1 MPAIYRCPLFVI
13 LRLLA
18 TLSLTIAPP
27 GAVAD
32 ELLILEPDFEGAP
45 LRRDAPRQP
54 NLSLPKG
61 WA

>member
-32 ELLILEPDFEGAP
+32 ELLILEPDFEGEPIESLQVIAT
-45 LRRDAPRQP
+45 QP
-54 NLSLPKG
+54 TS
-61 WA
+61 